1 MGKVVNIKAR
11 KRQVTP
17 EILHTVEAVDGR
29 VEIEWTFPDKTRI
42 RDFFGPEGAMAF
54 SEEVREAALDAGAK
68 NPNDAIQVPP
78 ILESRIET
86 ALEEFARRVGEH
98 TEEAR
103 AAFASAIIKRGLE
116 SLEKELGIK

>member
-1 MGKVVNIKAR
+1 MAKVIKLDTK

-42 RDFFGPEGAMAF
+42 RDFFGPEGALAF

-86 ALEEFARRVGEH
+86 ALGEFARRVGENSDQ
-98 TEEAR
+98 AR
-103 AAFASAIIKRGLE
+103 SAFASAIIKRGLD
-116 SLEKELGIK
+116 SIEKELGIA